1 MPNNYDAS
9 AWFYDALAKLVFGKA
24 LVKAQQFLIREIKPK
39 SHILIVGG
47 GTGWILEELACIQP
61 CNLKITYVEISAKML
76 ALSKKRNCRQNEVAF
91 VHKAIEEYQ
100 LAQKYDVI
108 LTPFLFDNFSEKR
121 IQLVFN
127 QLHASLKLDGLWLLS
142 DFQVQENRHGKWQ
155 KVLLQTMYL
164 FFGWL
169 CNVETKTLVKMD
181 IYFQTKNYILVNQ
194 KTFYQGFIISKI
206 YQKNTKF

>member
-9 AWFYDALAKLVFGKA
+9 AWFYDALAQLVFGKA
-24 LVKAQQFLIREIKPK
+24 LVKAQQFLIKDIQPK
-39 SHILIVGG
+39 THILIVGG
-47 GTGWILEELACIQP
+47 GTGWILEELARIQP

-76 ALSKKRNCRQNEVAF
+76 ALSRKRNCGQNEVAF

-100 LAQKYDVI
+100 LSQKYDVI

-121 IQLVFN
+121 IQSVFD
-127 QLHASLKLDGLWLLS
+127 QLHQCLKLDGWWLLC
-142 DFQVQENRHGKWQ
+142 DFQVQENRHQLWQ

-181 IYFQTKNYILVNQ
+181 VYFQQKNYVLVKE
-194 KTFYQGFIISKI
+194 KTFYQGFITSKV
-206 YQKNTKF
+206 YQKSTNF